1 MRSLSSE
8 VTWVNMQKELAL
20 IEEQLGRIVVAL
32 RIESLYEA
40 NGEYLLNKGSEAADF
55 LLESTESERAFIM
68 HKLCP
73 DLEIVDVYE
82 GNHLIFKLK

>member
-1 MRSLSSE
+1 M
-8 VTWVNMQKELAL
+8 NQKIQD
-20 IEEQLGRIVVAL
+20 IEDQLNEIVVAL
-32 RIESLYEA
+32 RIESLYEEG
-40 NGEYLLNKGSEAADF
+40 GEYLLNKGTLAADF
-55 LLESTESERAFIM
+55 LLESTESERAFIL